1 MPSWFL
7 WGVYAW
13 FSFFCEYL
21 ATGIFII
28 DGREVCFS
36 KIFGTSPSPSQGGE
50 PSSGLGLNAIV
61 MTLAESQV
69 FGDFDD
75 VLHTPLMRVLMKLL
89 HDKEIYDREMKEL
102 KKHKK
107 P

>member
-1 MPSWFL
+1 
-7 WGVYAW
+7 
-13 FSFFCEYL
+13 
-21 ATGIFII
+21 
-28 DGREVCFS
+28 
-36 KIFGTSPSPSQGGE
+36 
-50 PSSGLGLNAIV
+50 